1 MQGRGCSGGRLTHL
15 ARCWHSLP
23 CGVRSISGWQEKARC
38 LGQVHTAKGIAAQR
52 HVLGRSGVYARPS
65 KKAKVAEE
73 GKAQLFEPVRSG
85 MACCLRQEKMLKQ
98 ALCQRSRGKLS
109 ILSRRLPEQ
118 CCALLAFSSFLACS
132 KAELSKKSVAALGCF
147 LSTNAHRAESRPQVT
162 ESRAKAACFTR
173 TGFRS
178 QALSRFSALLTCWCC
193 HTVQVRTEGG
203 ASGTRRRSQGS
214 GCSAWSF
221 SLRCTLSQRV
231 LLGPFG
237 SQACVPNL

>member
-1 MQGRGCSGGRLTHL
+1 M
-15 ARCWHSLP
+15 
-23 CGVRSISGWQEKARC
+23 
-38 LGQVHTAKGIAAQR
+38 
-52 HVLGRSGVYARPS
+52 GRSGVYARPS

-178 QALSRFSALLTCWCC
+178 PSSEPFLSSVDLL
-193 HTVQVRTEGG
+193 VPYG
-203 ASGTRRRSQGS
+203 AGPDGRRSFWNASPKPRLWVFRLELQP
-214 GCSAWSF
+214 
-221 SLRCTLSQRV
+221 SLHS
-231 LLGPFG
+231 
-237 SQACVPNL
+237 